1 MISWGCPGD
10 IIQRTASMS
19 TKLFVILLLFSGASF
34 AQSGRGA
41 MNGYVAFEDTVSIK
55 PDVRARV
62 ELRAHSKYNQTVLT
76 TETDERGSYQFN
88 SIPMDEYVLR
98 ISAPGFT
105 TYETTIYIPSDFI
118 CNLAVMLKRK
128 GGNHK
133 N

>member
-1 MISWGCPGD
+1 
-10 IIQRTASMS
+10 MS
-19 TKLFVILLLFSGASF
+19 TKLLVIFLLFSSAAF

-41 MNGYVAFEDTVSIK
+41 MNGYVAFEDTIPIK
-55 PDVRARV
+55 PNAHARV
-62 ELRAHSKYNQTVLT
+62 ELRAHSKYNRTVLT

-88 SIPMDEYVLR
+88 SIPMGEYVLW